1 MISSVPPP
9 NPTAGLKLSL
19 RSFIGTRLTKAQ
31 VLSLIVLVVVLLI
44 QFLRPSLVLVQQS
57 DWWSQ
62 NSSDNIYPAPTCK
75 NINIFEDSQPVSR
88 SFKMTLLDEA
98 KRVAAEFEY
107 PAEEVNK
114 GVKEFIKQM
123 GSLKQ

>member
-1 MISSVPPP
+1 MTSSVSPS
-9 NPTAGLKLSL
+9 NPTAGLKLSST
-19 RSFIGTRLTKAQ
+19 SFIGTRLTKAQ
-31 VLSLIVLVVVLLI
+31 VLSFIVLVVVLLI
-44 QFLRPSLVLVQQS
+44 QFLRPSHVLVQQS

-62 NSSDNIYPAPTCK
+62 NSSDNIHPAPTCK
-75 NINIFEDSQPVSR
+75 NINIFEDSQPISR